1 MAPCAAAG
9 VMRSEKSMNPLEQD
23 AAEERLRR
31 RIEAYHATGL
41 AYAAV
46 KLGVPETMGADVWT
60 AERLATTLDV
70 AAPHL
75 RRFLLGLATL
85 GLLEERPDDTFA
97 LTAAGRSL
105 APGAASN
112 LREKLLIVVEQY
124 WQPWANVASSVKTG
138 APAFEAI
145 FGKPVGAWRQAHPDH
160 GDAFDAYLARESYGH
175 ARPVLEALDLTRVE
189 TVADIGG
196 GWGGLLAALLEA
208 NSTLHGILFD
218 QPHTVETAKVY
229 LDPLGLAG
237 RLSFVAGDFLT
248 EIPVEADLYLLKA
261 VLQQEDDVHAQTI
274 LETVRRAMLDGA
286 RLVVIERLMP
296 VHPADDPAAVMID
309 LHMMVIS
316 GGHARTQAEM
326 EALLARAGLSVSSIS
341 STSGGLSLIEAT
353 RR

>member
-1 MAPCAAAG
+1 M
-9 VMRSEKSMNPLEQD
+9 
-23 AAEERLRR
+23 
-31 RIEAYHATGL
+31 
-41 AYAAV
+41 
-46 KLGVPETMGADVWT
+46 
-60 AERLATTLDV
+60 
-70 AAPHL
+70 
-75 RRFLLGLATL
+75 
-85 GLLEERPDDTFA
+85 
-97 LTAAGRSL
+97 
-105 APGAASN
+105 
-112 LREKLLIVVEQY
+112 
-124 WQPWANVASSVKTG
+124 
-138 APAFEAI
+138 
-145 FGKPVGAWRQAHPDH
+145 PVGAWRQAHPDH